1 VKSRIPGA
9 LAVASAL
16 VTAAIAPAAAGD
28 RLEWTG
34 KNLSLTTAWADLGRI
49 AGKAVAARRLRFIV
63 AGILSLSRLT

>member
-49 AGKAVAARRLRFIV
+49 AGKPSQRGVYV
-63 AGILSLSRLT
+63 SLWLGY